1 MAYPSSQLTIPNPLP
16 TDYLGG
22 QVGAN
27 SKRLDISLLTET
39 ILVTITAVSAVALFN
54 YGTHISKSAWLIV
67 PGILMTAAFIPT
79 AIKKRRFAEIGSS
92 ISQIKHSL
100 AVLGWT
106 CIAVFPVTFF
116 ALWLLKHYGL
126 ELPPKPVLPQ
136 NHQWFC
142 WLIYQF
148 MYVAVAEEVFFRG
161 YLQSNILRLA
171 GTVIA
176 GQYRLQQ
183 WTSIVLSAA
192 FFALA
197 HIAVQGH
204 IISVLTFLPG
214 LILGWLFIRTKL
226 LLAPILFHGLANIY
240 YFIAISALT

>member
-1 MAYPSSQLTIPNPLP
+1 MAYPSSQLSIANSLQ

-39 ILVTITAVSAVALFN
+39 VLVTITAVSAVALFN

-67 PGILMTAAFIPT
+67 PGILMAATFIPT
-79 AIKKRRFAEIGSS
+79 AIKKRRFAEIGWG
-92 ISQIKHSL
+92 ISQIRLSL
-100 AVLGWT
+100 ITLAWT

-136 NHQWFC
+136 NHQWLC